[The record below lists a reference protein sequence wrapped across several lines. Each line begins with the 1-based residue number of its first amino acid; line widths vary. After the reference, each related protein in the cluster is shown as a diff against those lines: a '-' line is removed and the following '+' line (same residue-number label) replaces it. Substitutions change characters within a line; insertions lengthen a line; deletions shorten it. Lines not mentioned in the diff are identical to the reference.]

1 MIYKLP
7 FEKKKE
13 KILVKKESETN
24 QSYGCKPED
33 RKTEEI
39 INYGV
44 VNIDK
49 CPGPTSHQVS
59 DFVQKILKINKSGH
73 SGTLDPKVT
82 GVLPIALGDATRIV
96 QTLLKAGKEYVALMH
111 LHKEIDEKI
120 VKKKIKGFVGKIK
133 QIPPIKSSV
142 RRIERVRQIYYI
154 DVLEVQGKDV
164 LFRIGC
170 EAGTYIRKFIHDFGE
185 KLKVGA
191 HMAELRRTKAGPFTE
206 ETLVTLH
213 DLTDAYYYWKN
224 ENNEEYLRK
233 QIQPIENAVKHL
245 PNIWVLDSSVSSVC
259 HGAQLA
265 LPGISKLETGIKKD
279 DIVAVLTLKDELICL
294 GSAYMSSEEILKK
307 EKGFAVKTHK
317 VFMKIDVYPKN

>member
-39 INYGV
+39 INYGI
-44 VNIDK
+44 VNVDK

-59 DFVQKILKINKSGH
+59 DFVQKILHINKSGH

-154 DVLEVQGKDV
+154 DVLEIQGKDV

-191 HMAELRRTKAGPFTE
+191 HMAELRRTKAGPFNE
-206 ETLVTLH
+206 GTLVTLH

-245 PNIWVLDSSVSSVC
+245 PKIWVLDSSVNSLC

-265 LPGISKLETGIKKD
+265 LPGISKLETGIKKE
-279 DIVAVLTLKDELICL
+279 DIAAVLTLKDELICL
-294 GSAYMSSEEILKK
+294 GNSCMSSEEILKK

-317 VFMKIDVYPKN
+317 VFMKPNLYPKI